1 MTVTLE
7 ASCRDR
13 LRDAV
18 SAAIRD
24 HQLLG
29 EAIASQPS
37 QLPSWGSSGKP
48 ASKPP
53 WFSAAAYLF
62 YELHRDA
69 RLEEQRL
76 RTILSLPF
84 RLRGGSSVN
93 TLKALKLVTSLAE
106 AAGTEPAA
114 SAASWLE
121 RWHGRAARVLGEAS
135 PVAHLPR
142 QPGERER
149 PCPFCR
155 CLTLRFWSLEGRVR
169 CINPGCR
176 DDEGRRPAAVIEYS
190 GFTENLEL
198 RWQDNILGLP
208 APQAVAA

>member
-1 MTVTLE
+1 MTVILE
-7 ASCRDR
+7 PSCRDR
-13 LRDAV
+13 LHAAVDAAV
-18 SAAIRD
+18 AD
-24 HQLLG
+24 YHQLKI
-29 EAIASQPS
+29 AISSNPS

-48 ASKPP
+48 GSKPP
-53 WFSAAAYLF
+53 WLASAAYLF
-62 YELHRDA
+62 LELHHDA
-69 RLEEQRL
+69 RLEERRL
-76 RTILSLPF
+76 RLHLFLPI
-84 RLRGGSSVN
+84 RPRGDSDAN
-93 TLKALKLVTSLAE
+93 TLKALSMVTSLAE

-135 PVAHLPR
+135 PVMHLPR
-142 QPGERER
+142 QPGEKER

-190 GFTENLEL
+190 GFTQQLEL
-198 RWQDNILGLP
+198 RWQDQICGLP
-208 APQAVAA
+208 APQVAA